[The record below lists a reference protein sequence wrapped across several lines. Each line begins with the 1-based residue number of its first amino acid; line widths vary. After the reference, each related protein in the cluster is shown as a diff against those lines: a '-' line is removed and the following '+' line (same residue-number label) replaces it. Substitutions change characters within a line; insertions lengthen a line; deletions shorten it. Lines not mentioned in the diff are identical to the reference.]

1 MRDSLLRI
9 VRSGFRAWLL
19 RFWIDH
25 LPRLLASLTREG
37 ATIFPI
43 AGILFL
49 LITFAPWILIPL
61 RVGSIQISL
70 GLIQFSIDV
79 RQLAPHGLWIGFM
92 LFLIWAVGR
101 WATPRA
107 RFWKELETR
116 GIRVVWDGEERDFR
130 ERLDEAMGFS
140 LGRGPSER
148 ILPYYVSRPEEAN
161 VLRILEEKVW
171 TRPKVVYGVVIAGP
185 PVAGKTRTA
194 MELMIRLNLPFV
206 LVWPRDKKEG
216 TPFFPSKVALPVRR
230 AVVLADDL
238 SLSPGGEGPSIPK
251 ELMAFLSACP
261 GLALIATAREDR
273 IPPDVRGVAV
283 VRLQEMNWNADLEAL
298 ARAVAQAEQAEDP
311 DEVRSRFTGH
321 PGSLA
326 AGLKRFEQRYA
337 ELSEEIGRVLG
348 VQEKARRDRL
358 GEIGRRFLQ
367 AARALWDL
375 GVRTLTLERIWAVV
389 EKARGGTV
397 AAADRSDVQSALEKL
412 SFLRAEQEKRLEV
425 LRFYEGI
432 LTEVIRPRK
441 EWEETAWETLRERRD
456 AEAFVEIGSTWSRV
470 YSRAYQGNPRKA
482 LRRAIDAYMEALR
495 IWTPNV
501 APRNYAM
508 VQNNLGVTYRRLA
521 DYENPRRNLRQAIA
535 AFEQALRFRTAEDAP
550 LDYAETQNEL
560 GIAYRNLA
568 EYEDPVGNLRKAIE
582 ACKEALRFRTPRVA
596 QLDYVRTQ
604 NSLGLAYWNLAEHED
619 PMGNLRKAIESYE
632 EALRF
637 CAPEVA
643 PLDYAMTQNNLGIAY
658 WNLAE
663 HEDPVG
669 NLRKAIE
676 AYQEALRFYAPEV
689 ASLDYAMTQNNLGI
703 AYSSLAEHEDPVG
716 NLRKAIEAYQEALRF
731 YTPERTPL
739 DHGRVQN
746 NLGVA
751 YRDLAAHEDPMG
763 NLRQAIAAFEQA
775 LRFRTAEDAPLDY
788 AETQNEL
795 GIAYRNLAKHE
806 DSVGNLGKAFKA
818 YGEALRFYTPEVA
831 PLDYAKV
838 QHNIGVAYRSLAE
851 YLTSYE
857 DELGNL
863 ERALQAFEEA
873 LRFRTPETAP
883 FRYAETQHEIGL
895 AYRRRAELQ
904 KDPIRRCVDLGAA
917 VRAFRE
923 ALRFRTPQNTP
934 RWHAQT
940 SQALREA
947 EDALRQAGCPEA
959 G

>member
-1 MRDSLLRI
+1 
-9 VRSGFRAWLL
+9 
-19 RFWIDH
+19 
-25 LPRLLASLTREG
+25 LTREG
-37 ATIFPI
+37 AAIFPI
-43 AGILFL
+43 AGILFF
-49 LITFAPWILIPL
+49 LITFAPRILIPL
-61 RVGSIQISL
+61 GVGSIQISL
-70 GLIQFSIDV
+70 GLIQFSIDL

-148 ILPYYVSRPEEAN
+148 ILPYYVSRPEEEN

-171 TRPKVVYGVVIAGP
+171 TRPKVGYGVVIAGP

-216 TPFFPSKVALPVRR
+216 TPFFLGKVALPVRR

-283 VRLQEMNWNADLEAL
+283 VRLREMNWNADLEAL

-389 EKARGGTV
+389 EKAGGVTV

-456 AEAFVEIGSTWSRV
+456 AEAFVEIGRKWSEE
-470 YSRAYQGNPRKA
+470 YSPAYQANPS
-482 LRRAIDAYMEALR
+482 EALKKAIKAYEEAMR
-495 IWTPNV
+495 FWTSNV
-501 APRNYAM
+501 DPRRYAEI
-508 VQNNLGVTYRRLA
+508 QNNLGIVYIYLSR
-521 DYENPRRNLRQAIA
+521 YENPVENLQKSIA
-535 AFEQALRFRTAEDAP
+535 AFEQALHFRAPDAAPLEYAETQNNLGFAYTELAEHKPQESLQRAIIAYKEALQFLNSEQDPLNYGRTKSNMGLVYWFLAKRVKSSRENLQHAIRLYKEALSLLTPKRFPSDYATTMNRLGVAYRNLAEHENPQENLRLAIAAYEEALKFWTPEVAPMRYATVQNNLAVAYRKLAAHEDPVRNFRQAIAACEKALHFWTPERASHLYARAQYNLGEVYRELAAYDDAVNNLKQAIEAYKKALQFWTMERTPLNYALIQHGLGVTYRTLAKYEDVVENLEHAFQAFQEALRFRIAEQVG
-550 LDYAETQNEL
+550 LDYAETQYEL
-560 GIAYRNLA
+560 GLTYRWRADLQT
-568 EYEDPVGNLRKAIE
+568 DP
-582 ACKEALRFRTPRVA
+582 A
-596 QLDYVRTQ
+596 QR
-604 NSLGLAYWNLAEHED
+604 
-619 PMGNLRKAIESYE
+619 
-632 EALRF
+632 
-637 CAPEVA
+637 CA
-643 PLDYAMTQNNLGIAY
+643 
-658 WNLAE
+658 
-663 HEDPVG
+663 
-669 NLRKAIE
+669 
-676 AYQEALRFYAPEV
+676 
-689 ASLDYAMTQNNLGI
+689 
-703 AYSSLAEHEDPVG
+703 
-716 NLRKAIEAYQEALRF
+716 
-731 YTPERTPL
+731 
-739 DHGRVQN
+739 
-746 NLGVA
+746 
-751 YRDLAAHEDPMG
+751 DLE
-763 NLRQAIAAFEQA
+763 
-775 LRFRTAEDAPLDY
+775 
-788 AETQNEL
+788 
-795 GIAYRNLAKHE
+795 
-806 DSVGNLGKAFKA
+806 
-818 YGEALRFYTPEVA
+818 
-831 PLDYAKV
+831 
-838 QHNIGVAYRSLAE
+838 
-851 YLTSYE
+851 
-857 DELGNL
+857 
-863 ERALQAFEEA
+863 
-873 LRFRTPETAP
+873 
-883 FRYAETQHEIGL
+883 
-895 AYRRRAELQ
+895 
-904 KDPIRRCVDLGAA
+904 AA
-917 VRAFRE
+917 VQAFRE
-923 ALRFRTPQNTP
+923 ALRFRTLEATP
-934 RWHAQT
+934 RWHEET
-940 SQALREA
+940 RKALEEA
-947 EDALRQAGCPEA
+947 EEALRQAGCPKS

>member
-1 MRDSLLRI
+1 
-9 VRSGFRAWLL
+9 
-19 RFWIDH
+19 
-25 LPRLLASLTREG
+25 
-37 ATIFPI
+37 
-43 AGILFL
+43 
-49 LITFAPWILIPL
+49 
-61 RVGSIQISL
+61 
-70 GLIQFSIDV
+70 
-79 RQLAPHGLWIGFM
+79 M

-148 ILPYYVSRPEEAN
+148 ILLYYVSRPEEEN

-171 TRPKVVYGVVIAGP
+171 TRPKVGYGVVIAGP

-194 MELMIRLNLPFV
+194 MELMICLNLPFV

-216 TPFFPSKVALPVRR
+216 TPFFLGKAALPVRR

-283 VRLQEMNWNADLEAL
+283 VRLREMNWNADLEAL

-389 EKARGGTV
+389 EKAGGVTV

-456 AEAFVEIGSTWSRV
+456 AEAFVEIGRKWSEE
-470 YSRAYQGNPRKA
+470 YSPAYQANPS
-482 LRRAIDAYMEALR
+482 EALKKAIEAYEEAMR
-495 IWTPNV
+495 FWTWDVDPIHFSEIH
-501 APRNYAM
+501 
-508 VQNNLGVTYRRLA
+508 NNLGKVYIRLSY
-521 DYENPRRNLRQAIA
+521 YENPVENLRKAIV
-535 AFEQALRFRTAEDAP
+535 AFEQALRFRTPDKAP
-550 LDYAETQNEL
+550 LEYAETQNNLGLAYTEL
-560 GIAYRNLA
+560 AEHKPRESLQEALTAYEKALSVLTSEHSDYAKTMSNLGVVYWFLAKRVESPKENLKRAIKAYNEALNLLKPEESPLDYAITMMRLGLVYRNLA
-568 EYEDPVGNLRKAIE
+568 EHEEPKENLQRAI
-582 ACKEALRFRTPRVA
+582 AAYKEALRFVMPEFA
-596 QLDYVRTQ
+596 
-604 NSLGLAYWNLAEHED
+604 
-619 PMGNLRKAIESYE
+619 PMT
-632 EALRF
+632 
-637 CAPEVA
+637 
-643 PLDYAMTQNNLGIAY
+643 YAGVQNNLVVAY
-658 WNLAE
+658 CKLAA

-669 NLRKAIE
+669 NLNRAITACKETLRFWTPEQAPHSYARAQYNLGEVYRELAELEDSVSNLKQAKE
-676 AYQEALRFYAPEV
+676 AYKEALRFWTPERAP
-689 ASLDYAMTQNNLGI
+689 LDYALIQHSLGI
-703 AYSSLAEHEDPVG
+703 TYRTLAEYEDMTG
-716 NLRKAIEAYQEALRF
+716 NLERAFQAFQE
-731 YTPERTPL
+731 
-739 DHGRVQN
+739 
-746 NLGVA
+746 
-751 YRDLAAHEDPMG
+751 
-763 NLRQAIAAFEQA
+763 A
-775 LRFRTAEDAPLDY
+775 LRFRTAEQVGLDY
-788 AETQNEL
+788 AETQHEL
-795 GIAYRNLAKHE
+795 GLTYRWRADLQTDPAQRCA
-806 DSVGNLGKAFKA
+806 DL
-818 YGEALRFYTPEVA
+818 EAA
-831 PLDYAKV
+831 I
-838 QHNIGVAYRSLAE
+838 Q
-851 YLTSYE
+851 
-857 DELGNL
+857 
-863 ERALQAFEEA
+863 
-873 LRFRTPETAP
+873 
-883 FRYAETQHEIGL
+883 
-895 AYRRRAELQ
+895 
-904 KDPIRRCVDLGAA
+904 
-917 VRAFRE
+917 AFRE
-923 ALRFRTPQNTP
+923 ALRFRTPEAAP
-934 RWHAQT
+934 RWHEET
-940 SQALREA
+940 YKALEEA
-947 EDALRQAGCPEA
+947 EEAFRQAGCPKSD
-959 G
+959 

>member
-1 MRDSLLRI
+1 M
-9 VRSGFRAWLL
+9 
-19 RFWIDH
+19 
-25 LPRLLASLTREG
+25 TREG
-37 ATIFPI
+37 AAIFPI
-43 AGILFL
+43 AGILFF
-49 LITFAPWILIPL
+49 LITFAPRILNQLEP
-61 RVGSIQISL
+61 GSIQISL

-79 RQLAPHGLWIGFM
+79 RQLAPHGFWIGFV

-148 ILPYYVSRPEEAN
+148 ILPYYVSRPEETD
-161 VLRILEEKVW
+161 VLRVLEEKVW

-194 MELMIRLNLPFV
+194 MELVIRLNLPFV

-238 SLSPGGEGPSIPK
+238 PLSPGGEGPSIPK
-251 ELMAFLSACP
+251 ELRELLSACP

-273 IPPDVRGVAV
+273 IPPDVQGVAV
-283 VRLQEMNWNADLEAL
+283 VRLQEMSWNADLESL
-298 ARAVAQAEQAEDP
+298 AQAVAQAEQAEDP

-337 ELSEEIGRVLG
+337 ELPKEIPRVLG
-348 VQEKARRDRL
+348 VQTPARQDRL
-358 GEIGRRFLQ
+358 GEISRWFLQ

-412 SFLRAEQEKRLEV
+412 AFLRVEREKQLEV

-441 EWEETAWETLRERRD
+441 EWEETAWETLRERGD
-456 AEAFVEIGSTWSRV
+456 AEAFVEIGNTWSRV

-568 EYEDPVGNLRKAIE
+568 E
-582 ACKEALRFRTPRVA
+582 
-596 QLDYVRTQ
+596 
-604 NSLGLAYWNLAEHED
+604 HED
-619 PMGNLRKAIESYE
+619 P
-632 EALRF
+632 
-637 CAPEVA
+637 
-643 PLDYAMTQNNLGIAY
+643 
-658 WNLAE
+658 
-663 HEDPVG
+663 
-669 NLRKAIE
+669 
-676 AYQEALRFYAPEV
+676 
-689 ASLDYAMTQNNLGI
+689 
-703 AYSSLAEHEDPVG
+703 
-716 NLRKAIEAYQEALRF
+716 
-731 YTPERTPL
+731 
-739 DHGRVQN
+739 
-746 NLGVA
+746 
-751 YRDLAAHEDPMG
+751 
-763 NLRQAIAAFEQA
+763 
-775 LRFRTAEDAPLDY
+775 
-788 AETQNEL
+788 
-795 GIAYRNLAKHE
+795 
-806 DSVGNLGKAFKA
+806 VGNLGKAFKA

-904 KDPIRRCVDLGAA
+904 KDPTRRCVDLGAA

-940 SQALREA
+940 RQALREA